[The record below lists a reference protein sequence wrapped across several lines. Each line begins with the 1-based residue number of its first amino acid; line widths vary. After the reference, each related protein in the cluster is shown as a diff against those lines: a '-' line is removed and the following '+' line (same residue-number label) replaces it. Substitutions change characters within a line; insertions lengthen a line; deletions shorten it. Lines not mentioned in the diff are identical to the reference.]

1 MRTKLL
7 LLSLLFHLS
16 TQAQTVTGS
25 WYGNAD
31 VMLSGRHNNYLAEMI
46 IKQKGDEVVGILG
59 YYFKNGY
66 QSVYIH
72 GNFDKASRTITIDNI
87 PITYFRAKD
96 IDGVNCYMDFTG
108 TLVISRVKS
117 NINGYFSSDPK
128 YKYTCPELRV
138 TFDLDIDENN
148 KQDSLI
154 KNTVAKKFWQPLP
167 QDVIVDNEPVK
178 KDTSAIV
185 KTEPVVIANDAPAV
199 AKKEP
204 VAVAKETPAIAQTAP
219 VVIAAKDSP
228 VVTKNDKPVTK
239 DTAAVVAVIEKEE
252 SLKSANQSVVKN
264 QAPVIAPPVA
274 IAIAPQQPSEKD
286 LLVKAFEKRKNIY
299 SKDIVVSSD
308 SVRVSFYDNGEIDG
322 DSISV
327 FLNNQPI
334 LMKQE
339 LAATALNIY
348 IVLDKTKDVNELS
361 MFAENLGKYPPN
373 TALMVLYDGNE
384 RHEVYLSS
392 SLSQN
397 ATIRIR
403 RKAN

>member
-7 LLSLLFHLS
+7 LLSVLFHLS
-16 TQAQTVTGS
+16 IQAQNVTGS

-46 IKQKGDEVVGILG
+46 IKQKGSEVVGILG

-72 GNFDKASRTITIDNI
+72 GNYDKASRTITIDNI

-108 TLVISRVKS
+108 TLVVSRVKS

-138 TFDLDIDENN
+138 TFDLDADEEN

-154 KNTVAKKFWQPLP
+154 KNSVAKRFWQPQQ
-167 QDVIVDNEPVK
+167 QDVIVENEKPVV
-178 KDTSAIV
+178 KDT
-185 KTEPVVIANDAPAV
+185 PVV
-199 AKKEP
+199 AKTNP
-204 VAVAKETPAIAQTAP
+204 L
-219 VVIAAKDSP
+219 VIA
-228 VVTKNDKPVTK
+228 K
-239 DTAAVVAVIEKEE
+239 DTADIAKTETPVVANDTPAVVAIIEKEE
-252 SLKSANQSVVKN
+252 SLKAAKQTVVKT
-264 QAPVIAPPVA
+264 ATPVVGP
-274 IAIAPQQPSEKD
+274 IAIAAAPQVPSENE
-286 LLVKAFEKRKNIY
+286 LLIKAFEKRKNTY
-299 SKDIVVSSD
+299 SHDLVVTSD

-322 DSISV
+322 DIISV
-327 FLNNQPI
+327 LLNNQPI
-334 LMKQE
+334 LVKQE

-348 IVLDKTKDVNELS
+348 IVLDKTKEINELS

-373 TALMVLYDGNE
+373 TALMVLYDGNQ
-384 RHEVYLSS
+384 RQEVYLSS

-397 ATIRIR
+397 ATIRIK
-403 RKAN
+403 RKHN

>member
-7 LLSLLFHLS
+7 LLSLLFHLG

-31 VMLSGRHNNYLAEMI
+31 VMLSGRHNNYLAELI

-72 GNFDKASRTITIDNI
+72 GNYNKTSRIITIDNI

-108 TLVISRVKS
+108 TLVVSKVKS
-117 NINGYFSSDPK
+117 NISGYFSSDPK

-138 TFDLDIDENN
+138 MFELDASEND

-167 QDVIVDNEPVK
+167 QDVIVDNEQPVK
-178 KDTSAIV
+178 KDAPV
-185 KTEPVVIANDAPAV
+185 VAKTEPPAV
-199 AKKEP
+199 AP
-204 VAVAKETPAIAQTAP
+204 ATPST
-219 VVIAAKDSP
+219 
-228 VVTKNDKPVTK
+228 PVT
-239 DTAAVVAVIEKEE
+239 TPAVVAAVEKEDTF
-252 SLKSANQSVVKN
+252 KTAKQAIVQTQPSAV
-264 QAPVIAPPVA
+264 APPVA
-274 IAIAPQQPSEKD
+274 IAIAPKAPSEED
-286 LLVKAFEKRKNIY
+286 LLTKAFEKRKNIY
-299 SKDIVVSSD
+299 SHDIVVSSD
-308 SVRVSFYDNGEIDG
+308 SIRVSFYDNGEIDG

-327 FLNNQPI
+327 FLNNHPI
-334 LMKQE
+334 LVKQE

-348 IVLDKTKDVNELS
+348 IKLDKTKEVNELS

-373 TALMVLYDGNE
+373 TALMVLFDGNQ
-384 RHEVYLSS
+384 RQEVYLSA
-392 SLSQN
+392 SLTQN

-403 RKAN
+403 RKPNSNSN

>member
-46 IKQKGDEVVGILG
+46 IKQKGNEVVGILG

-108 TLVISRVKS
+108 VLVVSRVKS

-167 QDVIVDNEPVK
+167 QDVIVDNEKPVK
-178 KDTSAIV
+178 KET
-185 KTEPVVIANDAPAV
+185 PAV
-199 AKKEP
+199 AKTEPIIVVRDTPVVAKAEP
-204 VAVAKETPAIAQTAP
+204 VITKDTPAVAKTEPA
-219 VVIAAKDSP
+219 
-228 VVTKNDKPVTK
+228 VTK
-239 DTAAVVAVIEKEE
+239 DTAAAVAVIEKEE
-252 SLKSANQSVVKN
+252 SLKSAKQAVVKT

-274 IAIAPQQPSEKD
+274 IAMAPQQPSEKD

-299 SKDIVVSSD
+299 SKEIVVASD

-373 TALMVLYDGNE
+373 TALMVLYDGNQ
-384 RHEVYLSS
+384 RQEVYLSS

-403 RKAN
+403 RKIN

>member
-7 LLSLLFHLS
+7 LLSLLFHFS
-16 TQAQTVTGS
+16 TQAQSVTGS

-46 IKQKGDEVVGILG
+46 IKQKGNEVVGILG

-72 GNFDKASRTITIDNI
+72 GNYDKSSRTITIDNI

-108 TLVISRVKS
+108 TLVVSRVKS

-138 TFDLDIDENN
+138 TFDLDADEKN

-154 KNTVAKKFWQPLP
+154 KNSVAKRFWQPQP
-167 QDVIVDNEPVK
+167 QDVIVDNDQPIKRDTAVVALTELPVVA
-178 KDTSAIV
+178 KDSAAIV
-185 KTEPVVIANDAPAV
+185 KTEPPAV
-199 AKKEP
+199 A
-204 VAVAKETPAIAQTAP
+204 
-219 VVIAAKDSP
+219 
-228 VVTKNDKPVTK
+228 NDTSV
-239 DTAAVVAVIEKEE
+239 VVAVIEKEE
-252 SLKSANQSVVKN
+252 SLKAAKQTVVKTQVPTIAPVVIAMAP
-264 QAPVIAPPVA
+264 QAP
-274 IAIAPQQPSEKD
+274 SENE
-286 LLVKAFEKRKNIY
+286 LLIKAFEKRKNTY
-299 SKDIVVSSD
+299 GHDLIVTSD
-308 SVRVSFYDNGEIDG
+308 SIRVSFYDNGDIDG
-322 DSISV
+322 DIISV

-334 LMKQE
+334 LVKQE

-348 IVLDKTKDVNELS
+348 IVLDKTKEINELS

-373 TALMVLYDGNE
+373 TALMVLFDGNQ
-384 RHEVYLSS
+384 RQEVYLSS

-397 ATIRIR
+397 ATIRIK
-403 RKAN
+403 RKQ

>member
-46 IKQKGDEVVGILG
+46 IKQKGNEVVGILG

-72 GNFDKASRTITIDNI
+72 GNFNKASRTITIDNI

-108 TLVISRVKS
+108 TLVVSRVKS

-128 YKYTCPELRV
+128 YKYTCPELRI
-138 TFDLDIDENN
+138 TFDLDIDEDN

-154 KNTVAKKFWQPLP
+154 KTSVAKKFWQPLP

-178 KDTSAIV
+178 KDTPLIAKIAPV
-185 KTEPVVIANDAPAV
+185 VIEKDTQAVAKTEPVVTVKDTPAV
-199 AKKEP
+199 AKTEPP
-204 VAVAKETPAIAQTAP
+204 VA
-219 VVIAAKDSP
+219 
-228 VVTKNDKPVTK
+228 K
-239 DTAAVVAVIEKEE
+239 DTAAVVAIVDKEE
-252 SLKSANQSVVKN
+252 SLKSAKQAVVKTEP
-264 QAPVIAPPVA
+264 AAIVPPVA

-286 LLVKAFEKRKNIY
+286 LLIKAFEKRKNIY
-299 SKDIVVSSD
+299 SKEVVVTSD
-308 SVRVSFYDNGEIDG
+308 SIRVSFYDNGEIDG

-334 LMKQE
+334 LMKQG

-348 IVLDKTKDVNELS
+348 IVLDKSKEVNELG

-403 RKAN
+403 RKHDGEIQK

>member
-1 MRTKLL
+1 MRTQLL
-7 LLSLLFHLS
+7 LLSLLFYVS
-16 TQAQTVTGS
+16 TQAQSVTGS

-31 VMLSGRHNNYLAEMI
+31 VMLAGRHNNYLAEMI
-46 IKQKGDEVVGILG
+46 IKQKGNEVVGILG

-72 GNFDKASRTITIDNI
+72 GNYDKASRTITIDNI

-96 IDGVNCYMDFTG
+96 IDGVNCYMDFAG
-108 TLVISRVKS
+108 TLVVSRVKS

-138 TFDLDIDENN
+138 TFDLDASEDN

-154 KNTVAKKFWQPLP
+154 KNTVAQRFWQPQP
-167 QDVIVDNEPVK
+167 QDVIVDNDQPVK
-178 KDTSAIV
+178 KDTPALV
-185 KTEPVVIANDAPAV
+185 KTEPIVVAKDSPAV
-199 AKKEP
+199 AKTEP
-204 VAVAKETPAIAQTAP
+204 AVVE
-219 VVIAAKDSP
+219 KDS
-228 VVTKNDKPVTK
+228 T
-239 DTAAVVAVIEKEE
+239 AVVAILDKEE
-252 SLKSANQSVVKN
+252 SLKTAKQSIVKT
-264 QAPVIAPPVA
+264 QVPVIVPPVA
-274 IAIAPQQPSEKD
+274 IAIAPQKPSEKD

-299 SKDIVVSSD
+299 GHDLIVTSD
-308 SVRVSFYDNGEIDG
+308 SIRVSFYDNGEIDG

-334 LMKQE
+334 LVKQE

-348 IVLDKTKDVNELS
+348 IKLDKTKEVNELS

-373 TALMVLYDGNE
+373 TALMVLFDGNQ

-392 SLSQN
+392 SLTQN

-403 RKAN
+403 RKTN

>member
-46 IKQKGDEVVGILG
+46 IKQKGNEVVGILG

-117 NINGYFSSDPK
+117 NINGYFSSDAK

-148 KQDSLI
+148 QQDSLI
-154 KNTVAKKFWQPLP
+154 KNSVAKKFWQPLP
-167 QDVIVDNEPVK
+167 QDVIVDNEPIK
-178 KDTSAIV
+178 KDTPAIV
-185 KTEPVVIANDAPAV
+185 KTAPAVIVKDTPAV
-199 AKKEP
+199 AKIEP
-204 VAVAKETPAIAQTAP
+204 VIVAKDTPAVAKAEVP
-219 VVIAAKDSP
+219 VA
-228 VVTKNDKPVTK
+228 K

-252 SLKSANQSVVKN
+252 SLKSAKQAVVKTG
-264 QAPVIAPPVA
+264 APAIAPPIA
-274 IAIAPQQPSEKD
+274 IAIAPQQPSDKD

-299 SKDIVVSSD
+299 SKDIVVTSD

-348 IVLDKTKDVNELS
+348 IVLDKAKEINELS

-373 TALMVLYDGNE
+373 TALMVLFDGNQ
-384 RHEVYLSS
+384 RQEVYLSS

-403 RKAN
+403 RKP

>member
-46 IKQKGDEVVGILG
+46 IKQKGNEVVGILG

-108 TLVISRVKS
+108 VLVISRVKS

-138 TFDLDIDENN
+138 SFDLDIDENN
-148 KQDSLI
+148 QQDSLI

-167 QDVIVDNEPVK
+167 QDVIVDNEQPVK
-178 KDTSAIV
+178 KDI
-185 KTEPVVIANDAPAV
+185 PAV
-199 AKKEP
+199 AKVESII
-204 VAVAKETPAIAQTAP
+204 AAAKDTPAIAKAAPIVVAKDTPAVAKAEAP
-219 VVIAAKDSP
+219 VA
-228 VVTKNDKPVTK
+228 K

-252 SLKSANQSVVKN
+252 SLKSAKQAVVKP

-274 IAIAPQQPSEKD
+274 IAMAPQQPSEKD

-299 SKDIVVSSD
+299 SKEIVVTSD

-373 TALMVLYDGNE
+373 TALMVLYDGNQ
-384 RHEVYLSS
+384 RQEVYLSS

-403 RKAN
+403 RKGEATSQK